1 MTLSHDIL
9 KRRLQRPFRY
19 LESVGSSNDIAKEW
33 LQDAAPDGA
42 AVIAN
47 EQLSGRGRKGRTW
60 YTLPDVALAVSV
72 ILRPPSV
79 SVARVGMVG
88 ALAVYEMAQ
97 AAGCGGLGL
106 KWPNDVL
113 VKDKKVAG
121 ILPEA
126 VWEED
131 KAVGVLLGIGVNVRM
146 DFSNSPLR
154 DQAISLETH
163 LSRKLDRADLL
174 EILLQRIDYWYA
186 RIGEQTLFDTWKSR
200 LNHLGQRVKVKDI
213 VGLAVDVA
221 PDGSLLVADEDGV
234 VSNIQAG
241 DIFLVR
247 GSGVTK

>member
-1 MTLSHDIL
+1 MISCSAACNVPFAIWNRWAAATIL
-9 KRRLQRPFRY
+9 
-19 LESVGSSNDIAKEW
+19 AKEW
-33 LQDAAPDGA
+33 LHDAAPDGA

-47 EQLSGRGRKGRTW
+47 EQRSGRGRMGRSW
-60 YTLPDVALAVSV
+60 YTPPDVALAVSV
-72 ILRPPSV
+72 ILRPPSA
-79 SVARVGMVG
+79 SASRVGMVG
-88 ALAVYEMAQ
+88 ALAVYDMAK
-97 AAGCGGLGL
+97 AAGCNELGI

-113 VKDKKVAG
+113 VADKKMAG

-126 VWEED
+126 TWDED
-131 KAVGVLLGIGVNVRM
+131 RAVGVILGIGVNVRM

-186 RIGEQTLFDTWKSR
+186 RIGEQTLFDTWKTR
-200 LNHLGQRVKVKDI
+200 LNLLGQRVKVKDI
-213 VGLAVDVA
+213 IGLAVDVA
-221 PDGSLLVADEDGV
+221 PDGSLLIADDDGV

-247 GSGVTK
+247 GSGVIE